1 MKNWKILRD
10 QKKIVAVV
18 LLNFSQAFESR
29 PHNLFTGKMYPYGF
43 SIGAVTFFSSYLK
56 RRINKMKG

>member
-43 SIGAVTFFSSYLK
+43 SIGAVTFF
-56 RRINKMKG
+56 